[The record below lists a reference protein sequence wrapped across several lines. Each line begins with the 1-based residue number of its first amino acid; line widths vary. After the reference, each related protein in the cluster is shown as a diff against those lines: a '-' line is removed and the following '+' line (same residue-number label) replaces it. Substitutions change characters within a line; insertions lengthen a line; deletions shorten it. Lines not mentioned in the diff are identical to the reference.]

1 MANQGNAVEKGARV
15 CEIAHILGLTGTYLG
30 GILCKVFG
38 ICIVSNPVGAIAVGL
53 GTMVAVGVVANQFSA
68 VPRPCRATSATSAQ
82 V

>member
-1 MANQGNAVEKGARV
+1 MAKKGNVVEKGARG
-15 CEIAHILGLTGTYLG
+15 CEIAHMVGATGAFVG

-53 GTMVAVGVVANQFSA
+53 GTMLAVGVVANQFSA